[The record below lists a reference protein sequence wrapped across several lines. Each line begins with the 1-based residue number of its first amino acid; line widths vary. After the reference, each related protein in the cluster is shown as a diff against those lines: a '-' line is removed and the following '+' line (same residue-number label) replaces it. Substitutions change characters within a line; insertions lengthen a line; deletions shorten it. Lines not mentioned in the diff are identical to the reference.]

1 LLPLTAPLG
10 IVIFPLTGQNEDS
23 IRVDLPGGT
32 SYRFTEWFKWVGAS
46 LRPNITA
53 VKATELYNHS
63 APALGNSSE
72 FDLHENVNLAATAD
86 PVLVETLRARLRK
99 EFELI

>member
-1 LLPLTAPLG
+1 MP
-10 IVIFPLTGQNEDS
+10 E
-23 IRVDLPGGT
+23 GT

-63 APALGNSSE
+63 TAQALGNSSE

-86 PVLVETLRARLRK
+86 PVLVERLRARLRK
-99 EFELI
+99 EFELA